1 MEVLLDPVSRS
12 TAAVA
17 AVDLD
22 TRSRNVSLA
31 RDIVRR
37 AFSSKRAREARFLFK
52 KIDSTLR
59 GHLRAELAA
68 LAGVL
73 RQRQPIFF
81 CPAFPAQGR
90 TVREGRLLLRG
101 KASSEDLRSLLS
113 AAGLPATSIDLRT
126 VRGDRLAEAITDGW
140 RIGARAFVFDALSDA
155 DLDVIARVGIRIKPR
170 PVFVGAA
177 GLARALAR
185 RFAPEPAR
193 RIPRAELR
201 PILTA
206 VGSANA
212 VSVRQAN
219 ALSRSQV
226 PGPAD
231 LLVQIQWSR
240 TPVASDIAFVRRLGR
255 RLAREVPQAHYVLT
269 GGETARAV
277 LTARGIRT
285 LRLLGEV
292 LPGIP
297 LGEAPDGT
305 RVCTKAGGFGQD
317 DALIRCVAR
326 LRQDMK
332 DRR

>member
-1 MEVLLDPVSRS
+1 M
-12 TAAVA
+12 A

-22 TRSRNVSLA
+22 TRSRTASRA
-31 RDIVRR
+31 RAIVRR
-37 AFSSKRAREARFLFK
+37 AFASKRAREARFLFK

-59 GHLRAELAA
+59 GHVRAELAA

-90 TVREGRLLLRG
+90 TVRDGRLQVGGRPG
-101 KASSEDLRSLLS
+101 SDDLRSILS
-113 AAGLPATSIDLRT
+113 AAGLPATAIDLRT
-126 VRGDRLAEAITDGW
+126 VRGGRLAEAVTDGW
-140 RIGARAFVFDALSDA
+140 RIGARAFVFDALRDA
-155 DLDVIARVGIRIKPR
+155 DLDAIARVGIRIKPR

-193 RIPRAELR
+193 RIPRAEPR

-226 PGPAD
+226 LGVAD

-292 LPGIP
+292 RPGIP

-305 RVCTKAGGFGQD
+305 RVCTKAGGFGRD

>member
-1 MEVLLDPVSRS
+1 M
-12 TAAVA
+12 A

-22 TRSRNVSLA
+22 TRSGSVAVA
-31 RDIVRR
+31 RLRVRQ
-37 AFSSKRAREARFLFK
+37 AFSSRRAREARFLYK

-59 GHLRAELAA
+59 GHVRAELSA

-73 RQRQPIFF
+73 RQRRPIFF

-90 TVREGRLLLRG
+90 TVRGGRLAVNG
-101 KASSEDLRSLLS
+101 QPGSDDLRALLA
-113 AAGLPATSIDLRT
+113 AAGLPSTSIDLLT
-126 VRGDRLAEAITDGW
+126 VRGRRLAEAVTDGW
-140 RIGARAFVFDALSDA
+140 RIGARAFVFDAERDT
-155 DLDVIARVGIRIKPR
+155 DLDRIARVGTTIKPR

-185 RFAPEPAR
+185 RFAPERKRPY
-193 RIPRAELR
+193 PRAAPR
-201 PILTA
+201 PVLTA

-212 VSVRQAN
+212 VSVRQAR

-297 LGEAPDGT
+297 VGEAPDGT
-305 RVCTKAGGFGQD
+305 RVCTKAGGFGGD

-326 LRQDMK
+326 LKQDMK